1 MNKYLIGKVCKLL
14 DVKPHVIRYWEKE
27 FPFLTPK
34 KNVTGRKIYTD
45 REINILHRLKYLL
58 HERRY
63 TIEGARKKIWEEI
76 TSSKLNIKLKID
88 EIRNQLL
95 GLLKQIKGK

>member
-1 MNKYLIGKVCKLL
+1 MSKYLIGKVCKLL

-27 FPFLTPK
+27 FPFLAPK

-76 TSSKLNIKLKID
+76 TSSKLNMKLKID

-95 GLLKQIKGK
+95 TLLKQIKGK